1 MARCEDPLVGGQ
13 CGGGTHNVAADGL
26 KDGWSGRRPRRRVAG
41 RLLAASDALLPA
53 SCCHRPH
60 FLIFLFPKILV
71 ARNVGDQNNAGKC
84 TVYRGKTN
92 SQM

>member
-13 CGGGTHNVAADGL
+13 SGGGTHNVAADGL

-53 SCCHRPH
+53 SCCRRPH
-60 FLIFLFPKILV
+60 FLIFLFPKSYWLETLGI
-71 ARNVGDQNNAGKC
+71 
-84 TVYRGKTN
+84 KTMQE
-92 SQM
+92 SL